1 MAWITITKRWD
12 RKVNDLQTARYLPGR
27 HNVTAA
33 VAREAKEAGVVEPEG
48 AEEENRHILLGRAI
62 AAAGKR
68 IHGQDD
74 G

>member
-27 HNVTAA
+27 YNVTAA
-33 VAREAKEAGVVEPEG
+33 VAREAKDAGVVEPEN
-48 AEEENRHILLGRAI
+48 AEG
-62 AAAGKR
+62 GD
-68 IHGQDD
+68 GQDD